1 MFVIDLAF
9 CTVDHSLQFFSPLIS
24 AKWEEET
31 SKKRVNNLF
40 TSLGWSVV
48 RKNCALG
55 LE

>member
-1 MFVIDLAF
+1 MFVINLAF
-9 CTVDHSLQFFSPLIS
+9 CTVDHSLKFFSPLIS

-31 SKKRVNNLF
+31 SKKKVNNLF
-40 TSLGWSVV
+40 TGLGWSVL